1 MNCGAN
7 FAFANRFLLN
17 LLVKTVMYELYPDA
31 KLRLLYDVPH
41 NILKIEKHLNRELY
55 VHRKGATRAFGG
67 GKMPATEFTGT
78 GQPVLIPGSMGTSSY
93 VLAGMNDNEASLCS
107 VNHGAGRVMSRT
119 AATGKSR
126 HGKVIRPAEI
136 TDDEF
141 KRSMKGILLFAEDMK
156 TIKEEAPQAYKDI
169 DEVIEVVT
177 EAGLARKIARVRP
190 LAVLKG

>member
-1 MNCGAN
+1 MH
-7 FAFANRFLLN
+7 
-17 LLVKTVMYELYPDA
+17 ELYPDA

-67 GKMPATEFTGT
+67 RKMLGTEFTGT

-93 VLAGMNDNEASLCS
+93 VLAGVNDNEASLCS

-119 AATGKSR
+119 AAIGKSR
-126 HGKVIRPAEI
+126 HGKVVRTAEI

-169 DEVIEVVT
+169 DEVIKVVT